1 MFCVGLFTALECKSF
16 CICDGE
22 VNSMAAASFV
32 VLEPQVV
39 DIMAKMGTLILGLK
53 AADIPLKSPHL
64 GGSPVSSLLQLIY
77 RAFIVVSCVSLAEG
91 GLKDVNIRG

>member
-1 MFCVGLFTALECKSF
+1 MLCVGLFMALECKSF

-22 VNSMAAASFV
+22 VNSMAASFV
-32 VLEPQVV
+32 VLMPQVV

-53 AADIPLKSPHL
+53 EADIPLKSPHL
-64 GGSPVSSLLQLIY
+64 GGSPVCSLLQLIY